1 VWAGQ
6 RVNKHTGKVSGVET
20 PHVTCST
27 AEGTP
32 FFLNLNIDD
41 VGHTTILGPTGA
53 GKSTLLNLL
62 EIQFFKYP
70 ESQVVVFD
78 KGRSCRQSCLAVGG
92 LFYEPAGGE
101 TDAQGK
107 ASGVAAFQPL
117 RDLETDR
124 DILDAMDFIE
134 SLFTVNNYTVTPP
147 MRAAIKE
154 TLELLR
160 EKPVP
165 TRTLTSFIHYVNY
178 LDPET
183 KRPVFKDQM
192 GDYLWDGGK
201 YGKIFDARTSE
212 LSLDTRF
219 LAIEMEALMNRGEN
233 CVAPALVYLF
243 NLVEKKFD
251 GRLTLLVMDEAWV
264 FLKNETF
271 ADKIG
276 EWLKVLRKKNVFV
289 VFATQN
295 VADLE
300 DSPLKTTILQQC
312 LTKIYLADPSA
323 STPAM
328 SDVYHAFGLTDAEI
342 ACLAAAS
349 MKRDYFYTSDLGR
362 RMFQLDLGE
371 ITLGLIGGADHKAL
385 DALAKAAARGRPLCK
400 AILKQK
406 RLDYGGLLD
415 EGAPKEPAFVS
426 FPGAKDAQ
434 RLLEVPVPE
443 RRINALVE
451 GVEGVEGTAVE
462 PAVHENTKTT
472 STTSMTPGEILDA
485 VAKLPLQ
492 KKKRDGKGRA
502 AQELAERLGVSGTF
516 VFQAR
521 RLLKDAGPELLDE
534 VKEGRISITTAYR
547 RLKKEKAP
555 ESAPKSA

>member
-1 VWAGQ
+1 
-6 RVNKHTGKVSGVET
+6 
-20 PHVTCST
+20 
-27 AEGTP
+27 
-32 FFLNLNIDD
+32 
-41 VGHTTILGPTGA
+41 
-53 GKSTLLNLL
+53 
-62 EIQFFKYP
+62 
-70 ESQVVVFD
+70 
-78 KGRSCRQSCLAVGG
+78 
-92 LFYEPAGGE
+92 
-101 TDAQGK
+101 
-107 ASGVAAFQPL
+107 
-117 RDLETDR
+117 
-124 DILDAMDFIE
+124 
-134 SLFTVNNYTVTPP
+134 
-147 MRAAIKE
+147 
-154 TLELLR
+154 
-160 EKPVP
+160 
-165 TRTLTSFIHYVNY
+165 
-178 LDPET
+178 
-183 KRPVFKDQM
+183 
-192 GDYLWDGGK
+192 
-201 YGKIFDARTSE
+201 
-212 LSLDTRF
+212 
-219 LAIEMEALMNRGEN
+219 MEALMNRGEN

-251 GRLTLLVMDEAWV
+251 GRLTLLVLDEAWV

-271 ADKIG
+271 SDKIG

-371 ITLGLIGGADHKAL
+371 ITLGLIGGADHKML
-385 DALAKAAARGRPLCK
+385 DALVKAAARGKPLCK

-415 EGAPKEPAFVS
+415 EGVPAEPVAAVAPVAV
-426 FPGAKDAQ
+426 
-434 RLLEVPVPE
+434 VPVPE
-443 RRINALVE
+443 PVE
-451 GVEGVEGTAVE
+451 GAVE

-472 STTSMTPGEILDA
+472 NTTSMTPDEMLAA
-485 VAKLPLQ
+485 VAKLPPQ

-502 AQELAERLGVSGTF
+502 AEELAERLGVSSTF
-516 VFQAR
+516 VFQAS
-521 RLLKDAGPELLDE
+521 RLLKDGSEALLNE

-547 RLKKEKAP
+547 RLKKEKAQ
-555 ESAPKSA
+555 ESA